1 MKLSSLSRRGSRD
14 IRPDPLLQG
23 SNAPQSTAMAFLK
36 TLNPL
41 LRRNRTLPNPTPPI
55 SHYTFSAPF
64 RTAVSPAASP
74 FAAAAARSHAL
85 FSSREPLFRSSTP
98 WMLSQFPRPFTA
110 AAAFRANLHRA
121 RAVAGGGAQAVA
133 DAVRWEPKRV
143 YGSEA
148 ADEGA
153 GGGEKFLNLPN
164 LVSLG
169 RMASGPLIGWMIVNG
184 WYLPAFGTLA
194 LSGAS
199 DWLDGFLARKMGINS
214 VIGSYLD
221 PLSDKVLICS
231 VAVAMVEK
239 ELLHPG
245 LVGLVV
251 VRDFLLVGGAFY
263 KRASSLGWKWNSWSD
278 FANLDAIHREKVQP
292 LFISKV
298 NTVFQ
303 LMLVAGALLQPEYG
317 TEETQNYITY
327 LSWLVATT
335 TMASTVGYGV
345 KYYQIRPRRR

>member
-1 MKLSSLSRRGSRD
+1 
-14 IRPDPLLQG
+14 
-23 SNAPQSTAMAFLK
+23 MAFLR

-41 LRRNRTLPNPTPPI
+41 LRRNRTLPNPTSPL
-55 SHYTFSAPF
+55 SHYDFFAPF
-64 RTAVSPAASP
+64 RTTAVSPAAAP
-74 FAAAAARSHAL
+74 FAAATAVRPHLLVGSPV
-85 FSSREPLFRSSTP
+85 PLFLSSAP
-98 WMLSQFPRPFTA
+98 WMLSQSPRPFIA
-110 AAAFRANLHRA
+110 AAAFRAKPHRA
-121 RAVAGGGAQAVA
+121 RAIAGGGAQAVA
-133 DAVRWEPKRV
+133 DAVRWEPKRA

-148 ADEGA
+148 ADKGA
-153 GGGEKFLNLPN
+153 AGGEKFLNLPN

-221 PLSDKVLICS
+221 PLADKVLICS

-251 VRDFLLVGGAFY
+251 VRDLLLVGGAFY

-278 FANLDAIHREKVQP
+278 FSNLDAIQREKVEP

-298 NTVFQ
+298 CSPV
-303 LMLVAGALLQPEYG
+303 
-317 TEETQNYITY
+317 
-327 LSWLVATT
+327 
-335 TMASTVGYGV
+335 
-345 KYYQIRPRRR
+345 

>member
-1 MKLSSLSRRGSRD
+1 
-14 IRPDPLLQG
+14 
-23 SNAPQSTAMAFLK
+23 MAFLK

-41 LRRNRTLPNPTPPI
+41 LRRNRTLPNPSSPLF
-55 SHYTFSAPF
+55 HDTFFAPF
-64 RTAVSPAASP
+64 RTAVSPAAPP
-74 FAAAAARSHAL
+74 FAASAAVRPHVLA
-85 FSSREPLFRSSTP
+85 SSRGPLFLSPAP
-98 WMLSQFPRPFTA
+98 WMLSQSPRPFTA
-110 AAAFRANLHRA
+110 AAAFGAKLHRA
-121 RAVAGGGAQAVA
+121 RAIGGGGAQAVA

-153 GGGEKFLNLPN
+153 GRGERFLNLPN

-221 PLSDKVLICS
+221 PLADKVLICS

-278 FANLDAIHREKVQP
+278 FANLDAIHREKVEP

>member
-1 MKLSSLSRRGSRD
+1 
-14 IRPDPLLQG
+14 
-23 SNAPQSTAMAFLK
+23 MAFLK

-41 LRRNRTLPNPTPPI
+41 IRRNRTLPNPTSPF
-55 SHYTFSAPF
+55 SHYAFSAPF
-64 RTAVSPAASP
+64 RTTAVSP
-74 FAAAAARSHAL
+74 FAAAAAVRPHVLVGSPV
-85 FSSREPLFRSSTP
+85 PLFLSSAP
-98 WMLSQFPRPFTA
+98 WILSQSPRLFTA
-110 AAAFRANLHRA
+110 AAAFPAKLHRA
-121 RAVAGGGAQAVA
+121 RAAIGSGGAQAVA
-133 DAVRWEPKRV
+133 DAVRWEPKRD

-148 ADEGA
+148 ADKDA

-221 PLSDKVLICS
+221 PLADKVLICS

-251 VRDFLLVGGAFY
+251 VRDLLLVGGAFY

-278 FANLDAIHREKVQP
+278 FSNLDAIQREKVEP

-317 TEETQNYITY
+317 TEETHNYITY

-345 KYYQIRPRRR
+345 RYYQIRPRTR

>member
-1 MKLSSLSRRGSRD
+1 
-14 IRPDPLLQG
+14 
-23 SNAPQSTAMAFLK
+23 MAFLK

-41 LRRNRTLPNPTPPI
+41 LRRTRALPNPSSPF
-55 SHYTFSAPF
+55 SHYTFSAPS
-64 RTAVSPAASP
+64 RTAAPP
-74 FAAAAARSHAL
+74 FAASAAFRA
-85 FSSREPLFRSSTP
+85 SSPGPLFLSPAP
-98 WMLSQFPRPFTA
+98 WMLPQSPRPFTA
-110 AAAFRANLHRA
+110 AAAFRAKPHRA
-121 RAVAGGGAQAVA
+121 RAVAGGGGAQAVA

-143 YGSEA
+143 YGSGA

-153 GGGEKFLNLPN
+153 GRGERFLNLPN

-221 PLSDKVLICS
+221 PLADKVLICS

-251 VRDFLLVGGAFY
+251 VRDILLVGGAFY

-278 FANLDAIHREKVQP
+278 FTNLDAIHREKVEP

-345 KYYQIRPRRR
+345 KYYQIRPRR

>member
-1 MKLSSLSRRGSRD
+1 
-14 IRPDPLLQG
+14 
-23 SNAPQSTAMAFLK
+23 MAFLK

-41 LRRNRTLPNPTPPI
+41 LRRNRTLSNPTSPL
-55 SHYTFSAPF
+55 SHYTFFAPF
-64 RTAVSPAASP
+64 RTTYVSPAAAP
-74 FAAAAARSHAL
+74 FAAAAAVRPHVL
-85 FSSREPLFRSSTP
+85 LGSS
-98 WMLSQFPRPFTA
+98 WMLSQSPRPFAAAA
-110 AAAFRANLHRA
+110 AAAFPAKLHRA
-121 RAVAGGGAQAVA
+121 RAAIGGGGAQAVA
-133 DAVRWEPKRV
+133 DAVRWEPKRD

-148 ADEGA
+148 ADKGA

-221 PLSDKVLICS
+221 PLADKVLICS

-251 VRDFLLVGGAFY
+251 VRDLLLVGGAFY

-278 FANLDAIHREKVQP
+278 FSNLDAIQREKVEP

-317 TEETQNYITY
+317 TEETHNYITY
-327 LSWLVATT
+327 L
-335 TMASTVGYGV
+335 
-345 KYYQIRPRRR
+345 R

>member
-1 MKLSSLSRRGSRD
+1 
-14 IRPDPLLQG
+14 
-23 SNAPQSTAMAFLK
+23 MAFLR

-41 LRRNRTLPNPTPPI
+41 LRRNPALPNPRPLL
-55 SHYTFSAPF
+55 SHYTLSAPF
-64 RTAVSPAASP
+64 RAAAPPAPAPAP
-74 FAAAAARSHAL
+74 FAAAAAAALPRVLARPRSGPL
-85 FSSREPLFRSSTP
+85 LPSSSPWTLSRSAT
-98 WMLSQFPRPFTA
+98 PFTT
-110 AAAFRANLHRA
+110 AAAFRSKLHRT
-121 RAVAGGGAQAVA
+121 RAIAGGGAQALA
-133 DAVRWEPKRV
+133 DVVRWEPKRV
-143 YGSEA
+143 YGGEA
-148 ADEGA
+148 AGP

-164 LVSLG
+164 LVSIG
-169 RMASGPLIGWMIVNG
+169 RMASGPLIGWMIMNE

-221 PLSDKVLICS
+221 PLADKVLICC

-251 VRDFLLVGGAFY
+251 ARDFLLVGGAFY

-278 FANLDAIHREKVQP
+278 FCNLDAIQREKVQP

-303 LMLVAGALLQPEYG
+303 LMLVAGALLQPEFG

-327 LSWLVATT
+327 LGWLVATT

-345 KYYQIRPRRR
+345 KYYQIRPRT